1 MTDKEQIICHG
12 VGVSKCEHFSG
23 CKRKECMAVWAS
35 PGYKELH
42 KLKCCDS
49 PNCYFR
55 QLARKTQECENL
67 EKEICNIR
75 MGVNGNIQPTVF
87 GKSLDEIHKIL
98 TGHAR
103 YRKALEAF
111 QDDYFKGLDT
121 TTIAE
126 LAKKSI
132 RLTTE
137 NRKLEQECEELKEK
151 QKIIGKAI
159 YKESIELC
167 NENARYLKALEE
179 IEKIA
184 KLTKEGYM
192 GPYYGL
198 DEILKNISKVKKEGK

>member
-49 PNCYFR
+49 PNCYFK
-55 QLARKTQECENL
+55 QLSRKTQECENL

-98 TGHAR
+98 TGHAH

-137 NRKLEQECEELKEK
+137 NRKLET
-151 QKIIGKAI
+151 
-159 YKESIELC
+159 
-167 NENARYLKALEE
+167 ALEE
-179 IEKIA
+179 IEEYIKA
-184 KLTKEGYM
+184 RKCKYCSNYKDVFCPEW
-192 GPYYGL
+192 YGEECDWKDIL
-198 DEILKNISKVKKEGK
+198 DIISKAKGEGK